1 MSNPVFK
8 EESFQSASQSFNA
21 GLAGNSAQ
29 AGQAGQAGWG
39 APAAGTHTATQPAS
53 DGPVSG
59 WQKAMTINGTI
70 TASLVLLV
78 LLLVSGSF
86 GWSAASGPTI
96 VSNEGVPTE
105 TYQFPPVA
113 MLGII
118 AGFIAVI
125 VAMRKPNLAKI
136 LGPVY
141 AIAYGFAV
149 GAISKGYETFY
160 NGIVL
165 QAVMATAS
173 VFFVMLVLYRT
184 RIIKVTDKFRRA
196 VIFATLG
203 VMVLYLSSFVM
214 SLFGASLPFLNGDN
228 MMLSILFSVFVCG
241 LAAVNLA
248 LDFDFIERATNA
260 GMPKEYEW
268 VGALGLVVTLV
279 WLYLELLRLLSYL
292 RQ

>member
-1 MSNPVFK
+1 M
-8 EESFQSASQSFNA
+8 
-21 GLAGNSAQ
+21 
-29 AGQAGQAGWG
+29 
-39 APAAGTHTATQPAS
+39 S
-53 DGPVSG
+53 DGPVTG

-70 TASLVLLV
+70 TASLVLLTI
-78 LLLVSGSF
+78 LLVSAAF
-86 GWSAASGPTI
+86 GWSAATGPTI
-96 VSNEGVPTE
+96 VSNEGVQTE
-105 TYQFPPVA
+105 TYQFPPIA
-113 MLGII
+113 FLGILV
-118 AGFIAVI
+118 GFGAVI
-125 VAMRKPNLAKI
+125 LATFKPKLAKF

-165 QAVMATAS
+165 QAVLATAS

-203 VMVLYLSSFVM
+203 VMVLYLGSFIF
-214 SLFGASLPFLNGDN
+214 SLFGGSLPFLNGDN
-228 MMLSILFSVFVCG
+228 MAMSIAFSVFVCG
-241 LAAVNLA
+241 LAAMNLA
-248 LDFDFIERATNA
+248 LDFDFIERATAA
-260 GMPKEYEW
+260 GMPKDYEW
-268 VGALGLVVTLV
+268 VAALGLVVTLV

>member
-8 EESFQSASQSFNA
+8 EESFQAASQSYNA
-21 GLAGNSAQ
+21 GKGA
-29 AGQAGQAGWG
+29 QAGWG
-39 APAAGTHTATQPAS
+39 APAAGSHVATQPVS

-86 GWSAASGPTI
+86 GWSAASGPTD
-96 VSNEGVPTE
+96 VNGVP
-105 TYQFPPVA
+105 TYQFPPIAFV
-113 MLGII
+113 GII
-118 AGFIAVI
+118 VGFIAVLI
-125 VAMRKPNLAKI
+125 AMRKPNLAKI

-141 AIAYGFAV
+141 ALAYGFAV

-160 NGIVL
+160 DGIVV

-203 VMVLYLSSFVM
+203 VMVLYLSSFVIG
-214 SLFGASLPFLNGDN
+214 LFGASLPFLNGDN

-241 LAAVNLA
+241 LAAMNLA

-260 GMPKEYEW
+260 GMPKDYEW
-268 VGALGLVVTLV
+268 VAALGLVVTLV

-292 RQ
+292 RN

>member
-8 EESFQSASQSFNA
+8 EESFEAASQGYNA
-21 GLAGNSAQ
+21 GKPSGV
-29 AGQAGQAGWG
+29 GQAGWG
-39 APAAGTHTATQPAS
+39 APAAGTHVATQPAS

-86 GWSAASGPTI
+86 GWSAATGPTL
-96 VSNEGVPTE
+96 VSNEGVQTE
-105 TYQFPPVA
+105 TYQFPAIA
-113 MLGII
+113 MVGII
-118 AGFIAVI
+118 VGFIAVL
-125 VAMRKPNLAKI
+125 VAMRKPNLAKF

-160 NGIVL
+160 DGIVV

-228 MMLSILFSVFVCG
+228 RMLSILFSVFVCG
-241 LAAVNLA
+241 LAAMNLA

-260 GMPKEYEW
+260 GMPKAYEW
-268 VGALGLVVTLV
+268 VAALGLVVTLV

-292 RQ
+292 RN

>member
-8 EESFQSASQSFNA
+8 EESFHEASRSFNA
-21 GLAGNSAQ
+21 GRTAN
-29 AGQAGQAGWG
+29 AGQAGWA
-39 APAAGTHTATQPAS
+39 APTAGTHTAPQPVS

-78 LLLVSGSF
+78 LLLVSASF
-86 GWSAASGPTI
+86 GWSAASGPTVTNSDGI
-96 VSNEGVPTE
+96 AVE
-105 TYQFPPVA
+105 TYQFPPIA
-113 MLGII
+113 MIGILV
-118 AGFIAVI
+118 GFGAV
-125 VAMRKPNLAKI
+125 MLSMFKPNLAKI
-136 LGPVY
+136 FGPVY
-141 AIAYGFAV
+141 AVAYGFAV

-165 QAVMATAS
+165 QAVLATAS
-173 VFFVMLVLYRT
+173 VFFVMLLLYRT

-203 VMVLYLSSFVM
+203 VMVLYLGSFIF
-214 SLFGASLPFLNGDN
+214 SLFGGSLPFLNGDN
-228 MMLSILFSVFVCG
+228 LGLSILFSVFVCG
-241 LAAVNLA
+241 LAAMNLA

-260 GMPKEYEW
+260 GMPKAYEW
-268 VGALGLVVTLV
+268 VAALGLVVTLV

>member
-8 EESFQSASQSFNA
+8 EESFAEASQNFNA
-21 GLAGNSAQ
+21 TAGAT
-29 AGQAGQAGWG
+29 AGQAGWG
-39 APAAGTHTATQPAS
+39 APAAGTHVATQPAS

-78 LLLVSGSF
+78 LLLISGSF
-86 GWSAASGPTI
+86 GWSAATGPTL
-96 VSNEGVPTE
+96 VSNEGVQTE
-105 TYQFPPVA
+105 TYQFPPIA
-113 MLGII
+113 MVGII
-118 AGFIAVI
+118 VGFIAVL
-125 VAMRKPNLAKI
+125 VAMRKPKLAKI

-141 AIAYGFAV
+141 ALAYGFAV

-160 NGIVL
+160 DGIVL

-196 VIFATLG
+196 VIFATIG

-228 MMLSILFSVFVCG
+228 LGLSILFSVFVCG
-241 LAAVNLA
+241 LAAMNLA

-260 GMPKEYEW
+260 GMPKDYEW
-268 VGALGLVVTLV
+268 VAALGLVVTLV

>member
-1 MSNPVFK
+1 VFR
-8 EESFQSASQSFNA
+8 EESFAAASQNFNA
-21 GLAGNSAQ
+21 TAAAN

-39 APAAGTHTATQPAS
+39 APVPGTHTAPQPAS

-78 LLLVSGSF
+78 LLLVSGTF
-86 GWSAASGPTI
+86 GWSAASGPTL
-96 VSNEGVPTE
+96 VSNEGVVSE
-105 TYQFPPVA
+105 TYQFPPMAFV
-113 MLGII
+113 GII
-118 AGFIAVI
+118 IGFIAAL

-141 AIAYGFAV
+141 ALAYGFAV

-203 VMVLYLSSFVM
+203 VMVLYLSSFVI

-228 MMLSILFSVFVCG
+228 LGLSILFSVFVCG
-241 LAAVNLA
+241 LAAMNLA
-248 LDFDFIERATNA
+248 LDFDFIERSTNA
-260 GMPKEYEW
+260 GMPKAYEW
-268 VGALGLVVTLV
+268 VAALGLVVTLV